1 MIIFRGLREDNKG
14 IHISSLYK
22 NEISVLCKIIDG
34 YSGLSSYVTIMTL
47 HPGVNYFFCH
57 FVGVYHRRFEVWSV
71 DETKLFLRMDIQN
84 DGLPNLE
91 TLDTYGLLKN
101 FKYENQKDENP
112 ALPLYEIFC
121 NNLYDTPNCK
131 VDPGDVVVDVGG
143 NMGFFSYFA
152 ICKGAKSVFCFEPS
166 KDCVK
171 TIKNNFTFPNLIV
184 EEAAVTGVNGEV
196 IFYYDEDNSIQSSL
210 HTPELGNGVTCSS
223 INLNDYV
230 LDTIDRINYLKID
243 CEGSEYD
250 IIDSLSEEY
259 LTNNIDKM
267 CIEYHYN
274 NDDRLLK
281 MLEKIKKCGFHVE
294 SDKGGETIQGEL
306 GVFYAWK

>member
-1 MIIFRGLREDNKG
+1 
-14 IHISSLYK
+14 
-22 NEISVLCKIIDG
+22 
-34 YSGLSSYVTIMTL
+34 
-47 HPGVNYFFCH
+47 
-57 FVGVYHRRFEVWSV
+57 VYHRRFEVWSV